1 MNFSKMIK
9 QPNQD
14 LFNVLLGLGVIVLI
28 VVLVQYNQ
36 KKSPSEALSNSASSF
51 SPSNYPDVSPIKGG
65 PSNAEIGSAAS
76 LKNDN
81 YLEVSGIATPRTN
94 NADSVNT
101 RMTPNELLPS
111 QRDNEWS
118 SLNPASDDLTNVN
131 LLSAGQII
139 GINTVGSSM
148 RNANLQL
155 RSEFPIPRQNV
166 GPWNESTIEPDTMR
180 RGLEIGS
187 TE

>member
-1 MNFSKMIK
+1 MK
-9 QPNQD
+9 QPNQN

-36 KKSPSEALSNSASSF
+36 KKTPAEPLANSSSSF
-51 SPSNYPDVSPIKGG
+51 SPANYPEVSTMKGG
-65 PSNAEIGSAAS
+65 PATAELGSAAS
-76 LKNDN
+76 LNDQN
-81 YLEVSGIATPRTN
+81 FLEVSGIATPRTN

-118 SLNPASDDLTNVN
+118 SLHPASDDLVNVN

-155 RSEFPIPRQNV
+155 RSEYAIPRQNV
-166 GPWNESTIEPDTMR
+166 GPWNESTIEPDTLR
-180 RGLEIGS
+180 RPMEIGS
-187 TE
+187 AE

>member
-1 MNFSKMIK
+1 MNLSKLMK

-14 LFNVLLGLGVIVLI
+14 LFNVLLGLGVVVLI

-36 KKSPSEALSNSASSF
+36 KKTPAEPLSNSAF
-51 SPSNYPDVSPIKGG
+51 SLSPANYPDVAPIKGG
-65 PSNAEIGSAAS
+65 PSTAELGSAAS

-118 SLNPASDDLTNVN
+118 SLHPASDDLTNVN

-155 RSEFPIPRQNV
+155 RSEYPIPKQRM
-166 GPWNESTIEPDTMR
+166 GPWNESTIETDTLR
-180 RGLEIGS
+180 RPLEIGS

>member
-1 MNFSKMIK
+1 MNFSKLMK

-14 LFNVLLGLGVIVLI
+14 LFNVLLGIGVIVLI

-36 KKSPSEALSNSASSF
+36 KKTPPEPLTNSSSSF
-51 SPSNYPDVSPIKGG
+51 SPSNFPDVSPIKGG
-65 PSNAEIGSAAS
+65 PVMTEIGSAAS
-76 LKNDN
+76 LKDQNF
-81 YLEVSGIATPRTN
+81 LEVSGIATPRTN
-94 NADSVNT
+94 NADTVNT

-118 SLNPASDDLTNVN
+118 SLNPASDDLVNVN

-155 RSEFPIPRQNV
+155 RSEYPIPRQNV
-166 GPWNESTIEPDTMR
+166 GPWNESTIEPDTLR
-180 RGLEIGS
+180 RPLEIGS

>member
-1 MNFSKMIK
+1 MNFSKLMK

-36 KKSPSEALSNSASSF
+36 KKSPPEPLANHSF
-51 SPSNYPDVSPIKGG
+51 SPANFPEVAPMKGG
-65 PSNAEIGSAAS
+65 PATAELGSAAS
-76 LKNDN
+76 LKDQNF
-81 YLEVSGIATPRTN
+81 LEVSGIATPRTN

-118 SLNPASDDLTNVN
+118 SLHPASDDLVNVN
-131 LLSAGQII
+131 MLSAGQII

-155 RSEFPIPRQNV
+155 RSEYAIPRQHV
-166 GPWNESTIEPDTMR
+166 GPWNESTIEPDTLR
-180 RGLEIGS
+180 RPLEIGS
-187 TE
+187 AE

>member
-1 MNFSKMIK
+1 MNFSKLIK

-36 KKSPSEALSNSASSF
+36 KKTPSEPLTNSSGSF
-51 SPSNYPDVSPIKGG
+51 SPANFPEVAQMKGG
-65 PSNAEIGSAAS
+65 PATAELGSAAS

-94 NADSVNT
+94 NADVVNT

-111 QRDNEWS
+111 QAANEWS
-118 SLNPASDDLTNVN
+118 SLHPASDDLVNVN
-131 LLSAGQII
+131 MLSAGQII

-155 RSEFPIPRQNV
+155 RSEYSIPRQNV
-166 GPWNESTIEPDTMR
+166 GPWNESTIEPDTLR
-180 RGLEIGS
+180 RPLEIGS
-187 TE
+187 A